1 MVESSKIIIL
11 LAKAVFRYD
20 IANVDSNYMF
30 VCGYVHLGTK
40 QNSWITTS
48 SVHVYFWINNFK

>member
-40 QNSWITTS
+40 QNS
-48 SVHVYFWINNFK
+48 